1 MNTLLSF
8 NEDLTDIEIENFVNE
23 LDEIV
28 QEQNY
33 MSAFQM
39 AIDKIHEY
47 PTCDKLLYSATLY
60 LDGALFLY
68 SVPEPEQYRET
79 FETFY
84 KRLSVNEIPEIRD
97 TAISM
102 LISYA
107 RNRGEYS
114 KAEELINMLPFSTI
128 DREEQLRKLRKE
140 RHRFQQ
146 GDLELKNAVTNIS
159 HDLRTP
165 LTAISGYLDLLD
177 NAEKS
182 EEAERYIKVIR
193 NRTEVLRQLTEELF
207 CYSVVTSP
215 EYDNDVEFV
224 SVNSVLEESILG
236 FYAVL
241 QERNITPNISMPE
254 NKVFRKVNRAALSRI
269 FSNLLNNAIKYSD
282 GDLNITLN
290 DTGEITFSNTA
301 SDLSEVDVKK
311 LFDRFYTV
319 ENARKSTGL
328 GLSISRILIEQM
340 KGTISAQYKNGKLS
354 ICIWLPDVSGD

>member
-1 MNTLLSF
+1 MEFWLLVVIGILLIIIFSLVIKLFFVHKTVREIEAQFTERLMTETNTLI
-8 NEDLTDIEIENFVNE
+8 DISHRN
-23 LDEIV
+23 
-28 QEQNY
+28 
-33 MSAFQM
+33 
-39 AIDKIHEY
+39 KIM
-47 PTCDKLLYSATLY
+47 CGFA
-60 LDGALFLY
+60 
-68 SVPEPEQYRET
+68 
-79 FETFY
+79 
-84 KRLSVNEIPEIRD
+84 KRLNTE
-97 TAISM
+97 
-102 LISYA
+102 
-107 RNRGEYS
+107 
-114 KAEELINMLPFSTI
+114 
-128 DREEQLRKLRKE
+128 LRKLRKE

-193 NRTEVLRQLTEELF
+193 NRTEVLRQLTEELS

-224 SVNSVLEESILG
+224 SVNSVLEGSILG